1 MSKLPTTL
9 PLGSIG
15 IPRETLSLP
24 SRRQDLE
31 NFRRR
36 RRQQTDSEIT
46 SLINGLSDQAALFA
60 RN

>member
-9 PLGSIG
+9 PPGSIG
-15 IPRETLSLP
+15 IPRRETVFLSRLA
-24 SRRQDLE
+24 DGI
-31 NFRRR
+31 FRRR

-46 SLINGLSDQAALFA
+46 SLINGLSDQATLFA